1 MPRLALRA
9 TLCQST
15 LLTAAGLL
23 MMPFPP
29 PCDTVRLP
37 DRKTSLSRPQ
47 LIPRLKHSL
56 FAGMTAQLI
65 SCYMCSRPAL
75 YPPSLPAPPNSRFPP
90 QQLQSCATPNY
101 SQQCQAGGAAVTADG
116 SGAQSLT
123 AAAAAGGQS
132 RKGHITVSVM
142 TVIYLK
148 SGRRQS
154 VLCLCLF
161 LPSVATEPI
170 PENTAQACYALVKH
184 CFKH

>member
-1 MPRLALRA
+1 MPSANTRA
-9 TLCQST
+9 ETLTGCRNDSSANF
-15 LLTAAGLL
+15 LLYVLQ
-23 MMPFPP
+23 
-29 PCDTVRLP
+29 
-37 DRKTSLSRPQ
+37 TS
-47 LIPRLKHSL
+47 
-56 FAGMTAQLI
+56 
-65 SCYMCSRPAL
+65 
-75 YPPSLPAPPNSRFPP
+75 SLPPHLCLHPPIPVSHRS
-90 QQLQSCATPNY
+90 SCATPNY

-116 SGAQSLT
+116 SEAQSLT

-154 VLCLCLF
+154 VLCLSLL